1 MASVTKQDIPEVSNL
16 MADYWNLI
24 KQIWIPEEKDSPYW
38 QDMIKKCEELSLKY
52 RGSHIA
58 EYVDRLI
65 LALQDEISRRSKLI
79 QGR

>member
-1 MASVTKQDIPEVSNL
+1 MASVSKQDIPDVSNL
-16 MADYWNLI
+16 MGDYWNLI
-24 KQIWIPEEKDSPYW
+24 KQIWIPEGKDCPYW

-52 RGSHIA
+52 RSFEIA

>member
-1 MASVTKQDIPEVSNL
+1 MASVTKQDIPDVSNL

-38 QDMIKKCEELSLKY
+38 QDMIKKCEELSVKY
-52 RGSHIA
+52 RSYEIA

-65 LALQDEISRRSKLI
+65 LALQDEISSRSKLI
-79 QGR
+79 KGR